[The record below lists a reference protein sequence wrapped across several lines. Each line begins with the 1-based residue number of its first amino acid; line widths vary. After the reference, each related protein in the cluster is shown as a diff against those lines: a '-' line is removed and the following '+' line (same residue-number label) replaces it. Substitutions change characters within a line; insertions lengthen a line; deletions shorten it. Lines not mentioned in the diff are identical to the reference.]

1 MEKTKMKRMIGHSL
15 IGVALALMLAGPAA
29 AADKVSDGVVKIGVL
44 TDLSGIYSDLAGEG
58 SVVAANMAVKDFGG
72 TVLGKPIQVIKG
84 DTQNSKAD
92 IAANIARKWYD
103 DDHVDAIV
111 GLVATNVA
119 LAGMEVGKQRHKIT
133 LVVGAASLPITDQK
147 CEPWN
152 VHWIYDTYSLAV
164 GTGRA
169 LVEKGYKNWFF
180 ITANY
185 QFGKSL
191 QHDTTEVIDAG
202 GGKVVGSVLAPF
214 PTRDFSSFLLK
225 AQSSGAQVIGLANA
239 GSDTINAVKQAAE
252 FGIMGSKQIV
262 APLLLF
268 ISDVHSLGLKTA
280 QGMYL
285 TTGFYW
291 DRNKESREWS
301 KRFFDT
307 FSKHRMPTMVQA
319 GVYSATLNY
328 LRAVKA
334 AGTDDSDAVMK
345 QLKSMKIS
353 DPVIQKG
360 HIRADGR
367 LIHNMYLVQV
377 KKPSESK
384 YPWDYYKIVST
395 IPGDQAFLPANKS
408 VCPLIKQ
415 PYHYGK

>member
-1 MEKTKMKRMIGHSL
+1 MKHVIGYSL
-15 IGVALALMLAGPAA
+15 LGAALALALAGPATA
-29 AADKVSDGVVKIGVL
+29 AEAKVSDGVVKIGVL

-58 SVVAANMAVKDFGG
+58 SVLAANMAVKDFGG

-103 DDHVDAIV
+103 DDKVDMIV
-111 GLVATNVA
+111 DLVATNVA
-119 LAGMEVGKQRHKIT
+119 LAGMEVGKQKHKIT
-133 LVVGAASLPITDQK
+133 LVVGAASLPITNQK
-147 CEPWN
+147 CEPWS
-152 VHWIYDTYSLAV
+152 VHWIYDTYSLAT

-169 LVEKGYKNWFF
+169 LVDKGYKNWFF

-191 QHDTTEVIDAG
+191 QHDTTEVIDAA

-214 PTRDFSSFLLK
+214 PSQDFSSFLLK
-225 AQSSGAQVIGLANA
+225 AQASNAQVIGLANA

-268 ISDVHSLGLKTA
+268 ISDVHSIGLKTA

-291 DRNKESREWS
+291 DMDKQTRAWS
-301 KRFFDT
+301 KRFFDVR
-307 FSKHRMPTMVQA
+307 KRMPTMVQA

-334 AGTDDSDAVMK
+334 AGTDDSDPVMK
-345 QLKSMKIS
+345 QLKSMTIS
-353 DPVIQKG
+353 DPIIHKG
-360 HIRADGR
+360 HIRADGT
-367 LIHNMYLVQV
+367 LIHDMYLVQV

-384 YPWDYYKIVST
+384 YPWDYYKVVAT
-395 IPGDQAFLPANKS
+395 IPGKKAFLPADKS
-408 VCPLIKQ
+408 VCPLMKQ
-415 PYHYGK
+415 PYNYGK